1 MIVISQ
7 ALSLSPTSESL
18 ATPIFGWGNIVTA
31 STIAATSED
40 ADHPATNLA
49 NPSTA
54 LRWVAEEEGSPLGP
68 PAADQYLTVTIS
80 QVDDVDYLAV
90 AVHNFGTGQNTVS
103 VEGST
108 GGSPEWFELVEES
121 IPANDDPI
129 IFRFTPQ
136 SLTGLRLRIQPSQAT
151 TPTTPYAAVLYVGK
165 LLVLERGTSGDHIPI
180 NLGRTSNVM
189 TGKSATGNFL
199 GRVVLSEARSTSF
212 ALKML
217 RETWYR
223 ANMDAF
229 VRASKEAP
237 FFFAWKPQQLPN
249 DVGYCAMTNDPQP
262 TRHFDTGTIAISL
275 QMGGVAV

>member
-18 ATPIFGWGNIVTA
+18 ATPIFGWDNIVTA

-136 SLTGLRLRIQPSQAT
+136 SLTGIRLRIQTSAAT

-165 LLVLERGTSGDHIPI
+165 LLVCERGTSVDHIPI

-189 TGKSATGNFL
+189 TGKSATGNYL
-199 GRVVLSEARSTSF
+199 GRIVLSEARATTF

-217 RETWYR
+217 RASWYR

-229 VRASKEAP
+229 VTASKEDP
-237 FFFAWKPQQLPN
+237 FFFAWKPQELPG
-249 DVGYCAMTNDPQP
+249 DVGFCAMTNDPQP
-262 TRHFDTGTIAISL
+262 TRHFDTGTFAISF